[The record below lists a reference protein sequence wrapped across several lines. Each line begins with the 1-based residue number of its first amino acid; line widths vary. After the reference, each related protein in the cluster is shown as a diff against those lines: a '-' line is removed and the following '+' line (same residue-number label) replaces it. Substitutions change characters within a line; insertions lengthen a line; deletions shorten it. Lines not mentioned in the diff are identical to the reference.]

1 MLTPAGSKGRAGSKE
16 PETKAPAPRPAAN
29 TEQEELLRPEVE
41 RLLARLQLLAHRA
54 VASYE
59 ELVTAGAGA
68 SNRLAELASQQ
79 HQGECSAVAALEAYL
94 KKAAYDG
101 ELAGRVQLAGTVL
114 MVDAQELEQRQGKQ
128 RPQEQESQEASDGAA
143 GSRPA
148 RGPAGSLQVEQL
160 QWLLAAFQEVAP
172 SGVVSCSVAAEL
184 LCRSAS
190 EGALR

>member
-1 MLTPAGSKGRAGSKE
+1 M
-16 PETKAPAPRPAAN
+16 
-29 TEQEELLRPEVE
+29 E
-41 RLLARLQLLAHRA
+41 RLLTRLQLLAHRA

-59 ELVTAGAGA
+59 ELVAAGAGA

-94 KKAAYDG
+94 KKAAHEG
-101 ELAGRVQLAGTVL
+101 RLAGSVQLAGTVL
-114 MVDAQELEQRQGKQ
+114 RVDAQELGQRQGKQ
-128 RPQEQESQEASDGAA
+128 RPQEQEGQEAAGGAV
-143 GSRPA
+143 A

-190 EGALR
+190 EGALH